1 MTIEHEKRD
10 GTPLSHDSG
19 STATTAGSISSV
31 LSPAALCQAYFETIE
46 DIAYMLDGRQH
57 IVCLSNSA
65 KTYTQ
70 ERFGR
75 TAQPGDDALLYV
87 EPELADGFS
96 LLFSRCMKGERII
109 TTAQTTTDECDQ
121 WWEVSYA
128 PIAQGNT
135 VAAVSI
141 TIKNT
146 TTTERLKHLS
156 RQMGNVSKVG
166 AWEMNYVSGTNLCS
180 PVLRELFE
188 VPEDFELTLESSINF
203 CSAKDQARIKQAV
216 AETIAKG
223 SVFDLDF
230 ELITKKK
237 NRIWIKAMGE
247 AEFRNGKL
255 YRLFGTMQ
263 DITET
268 KRVYE
273 ELSLSQQYYRS
284 LFENN
289 PDAVFAL
296 DLDEKISSANKQM
309 AVLADTDI
317 AHLTGQHFTRFF
329 LPEDRNTA
337 LKHFLQ
343 AKLGRSVS
351 YDCGFITAAGHRREV
366 HITNMPIT
374 VNGEVVAIYVIA
386 KDISEQVASRVLI
399 EQSEANLKTVFDN
412 TEIGYVLLTDD
423 LRIISFNKPAQDYIA
438 SKRQKLLKENDLL
451 AGGFNDERGRSLK
464 QIRDKVLRGD
474 KVEYERFVSDDG
486 KNGKWYNII
495 FHPVYGEQDQAL
507 GIIMEIEN
515 ITDRKKSALE
525 LERSFN
531 LLNEQNKRLLNFSYI
546 TSHNLRSH
554 TSNIKSIVSF
564 LEEAETPDEQK
575 EMMEYLKTVS
585 NNLDETIHNLNDV
598 VSINNSVNLV
608 FTPLFLIEF
617 ISKATDLLK
626 EQIIQKQVIIE
637 NKLMIDATVNF
648 NPAFLESIML
658 NFLSNAIKY
667 SHPERRPIITLD
679 SYMDNGQFVLTIA
692 DNGIGIDLEKNG
704 DKLFGFYKTFNGN
717 SDARGLG
724 LFICKNQVEYMGGK
738 IEVESKLGEG
748 TTFKIFFK

>member
-1 MTIEHEKRD
+1 MTTEHEKQGIPLPAGTNGTHKAD
-10 GTPLSHDSG
+10 GN
-19 STATTAGSISSV
+19 AI
-31 LSPAALCQAYFETIE
+31 SPAGLCHAYFESLE
-46 DIAYMLDGRQH
+46 DIAYLLDTQQH
-57 IVCLSNSA
+57 IICLSNSA
-65 KTYTQ
+65 VQYIQT
-70 ERFGR
+70 RFGV
-75 TAQPGDDALLYV
+75 TAVPGDNALTYV
-87 EPELADGFS
+87 EPEFKDGFS
-96 LLFSRCMKGERII
+96 VLFTRCLNGEKIV
-109 TTAQTTTDECDQ
+109 TTAQTTNDDCDQ
-121 WWEVSYA
+121 WWEATYA
-128 PIAQGNT
+128 PVI
-135 VAAVSI
+135 VASRVVAVSI
-141 TIKNT
+141 VLKNT
-146 TTTERLKHLS
+146 TNAERMRHMDM
-156 RQMGNVSKVG
+156 QMGNVSRVG
-166 AWEMNYVSGTNLCS
+166 AWEMNFINGSSLCS
-180 PVLRELFE
+180 PVLRQMFE
-188 VPEDFELTLESSINF
+188 VPEGYDLTLESSLSF
-203 CSAKDQARIKQAV
+203 CSSADQIRIKQAV
-216 AETIAKG
+216 AETMSKG
-223 SVFDLDF
+223 TKFDMDF
-230 ELITKKK
+230 ELVTYKH
-237 NRIWIKAMGE
+237 NRIWIKALGE

-268 KRVYE
+268 RRVYD

-284 LFENN
+284 LFDHN

-296 DLDEKISSANKQM
+296 DLDERISSANSQM
-309 AVLADTDI
+309 AALAETDVTSILGKNFAVFIAPQHRDKAMADI
-317 AHLTGQHFTRFF
+317 ALARS
-329 LPEDRNTA
+329 
-337 LKHFLQ
+337 
-343 AKLGRSVS
+343 GRSVNCICS
-351 YDCGFITAAGHRREV
+351 FITAKGKQREV
-366 HITNMPIT
+366 SLTTMPVT
-374 VNGEVVAIYVIA
+374 ANGKVVAIYIIA
-386 KDISEQVASRVLI
+386 KDISEQVISRSLI

-412 TEIGYVLLTDD
+412 TQIGYVLLTDD
-423 LRIISFNKPAQDYIA
+423 LRIISFNKPAQDYII
-438 SKRQKLLKENDLL
+438 SKRQKLLKENDLFVT
-451 AGGFNDERGRSLK
+451 AYTDERGKSLK

-486 KNGKWYNII
+486 KTGKWYNII
-495 FHPVYGEQDQAL
+495 FHPVYGEHDQAL

-515 ITDRKKSALE
+515 ITERKKSALE

-564 LEEAETPDEQK
+564 LEEAESPEEQA
-575 EMMEYLKTVS
+575 EMMEHLKTVS
-585 NNLDETIHNLNDV
+585 NSLDETIHNLNDV

-667 SHPERRPIITLD
+667 SHPGRRPVITLA
-679 SYMDNGQFVLTIA
+679 SYMDNDQFVLTIA

>member
-1 MTIEHEKRD
+1 MTTEHEKQGLPLPAGHN
-10 GTPLSHDSG
+10 GTALPG
-19 STATTAGSISSV
+19 GTAISPTAAI
-31 LSPAALCQAYFETIE
+31 CQAYFQSLE
-46 DIAYMLDGRQH
+46 DIAYILDDQQN
-57 IVCLSNSA
+57 IICLSNNA
-65 KTYTQ
+65 KQYIQ
-70 ERFGR
+70 SRFSLS
-75 TAQPGDDALLYV
+75 AQPGDNALTYV
-87 EPELADGFS
+87 EPELQDSFN
-96 LLFSRCMKGERII
+96 LLFSRCLRGEKIV
-109 TTAQTTTDECDQ
+109 TTAHTTTDECDQ
-121 WWEVSYA
+121 WWEATYT
-128 PIAQGNT
+128 PIKMAEVVT
-135 VAAVSI
+135 AVSI
-141 TIKNT
+141 VLKDT
-146 TTTERLKHLS
+146 TTSERLRHMTH
-156 RQMGNVSKVG
+156 QMGKVSKVG
-166 AWEMNYVSGTNLCS
+166 AWEINYVTGSSLCS
-180 PVLRELFE
+180 PVLRHMFE
-188 VPEDFELTLESSINF
+188 VPADFDLTLESSLSF
-203 CSAKDQARIKQAV
+203 CTPQDLARIKKA
-216 AETIAKG
+216 IADATANG
-223 SVFDLDF
+223 TTFDLDF
-230 ELITKKK
+230 ELVTYKK
-237 NRIWIKAMGE
+237 NRIWIKAIGE

-268 KRVYE
+268 RRMYE

-284 LFENN
+284 LFEHN

-296 DLDEKISSANKQM
+296 DLDEKISVANKQM
-309 AVLADTDI
+309 ALLAETDV
-317 AHLTGQHFTRFF
+317 ASLTGQAFTRFF
-329 LPEDRNTA
+329 LPEDRSTA
-337 LKHFLQ
+337 LKHF
-343 AKLGRSVS
+343 AKAMMGRSVS
-351 YDCGFITAAGHRREV
+351 YNCGFITITGRRREV
-366 HITNMPIT
+366 NITNLPVKVSGT
-374 VNGEVVAIYVIA
+374 VVAIYVIA
-386 KDISEQVASRVLI
+386 KDISEQVASRMLV
-399 EQSEANLKTVFDN
+399 EQSEANLRTVFDN

-423 LRIISFNKPAQDYIA
+423 LRIISFNKPAQDYII

-451 AGGFNDERGRSLK
+451 VTGFQDERGRSLK
-464 QIRDKVLRGD
+464 QIREKVLRGD

-486 KNGKWYNII
+486 KTGKWYNII
-495 FHPVYGEQDQAL
+495 FHPVYGEHDQAL

-515 ITDRKKSALE
+515 ITERKKSALE

-564 LEEAETPDEQK
+564 LEEAETQEERT

-626 EQIIQKQVIIE
+626 EQIIQKQAIIE